1 MMTFR
6 ETKEMVVRIIH
17 EGFARRGI
25 TIKRLILFG
34 SQVRGTA
41 KADSDWDFIAVIDS
55 KLDWQEKRE
64 IWHSLAL
71 LLAKEHISAEV
82 LIKSED
88 EFSRDLNDKGKVTY
102 YAHKEGLVL

>member
-1 MMTFR
+1 MTFR
-6 ETKEMVVRIIH
+6 ETKEMVVRVIH
-17 EGFARRGI
+17 TEFARRGI

-41 KADSDWDFIAVIDS
+41 KTDSDWDFIAVTDRTIN
-55 KLDWQEKRE
+55 WPEKRE

-71 LLAKEHISAEV
+71 LLAKERLSADV

-88 EFSRDLNDKGKVTY
+88 EFSRDRNDKGKVTY
-102 YAHKEGLVL
+102 YAYKEGVVL